1 MKISTKGEY
10 GFRAMLFIA
19 MNGEDGPVTS
29 AEIARCQSIPEP
41 YLRQILAQLAKGRLI
56 RSSRG
61 PQGGQ
66 SLARPA
72 EEISLRDILMILEGQ
87 TTSVDQIQAL
97 PCAIDVGTKYC
108 AIREVLLKVKQAVDD
123 ILSEITLA
131 TLMKRQQ
138 KISARKIEVPF
149 DLPLSEFG
157 GSGLV
162 GVGRRARRQH
172 SRTRSKLS
180 V

>member
-1 MKISTKGEY
+1 
-10 GFRAMLFIA
+10 MLYIA

-41 YLRQILAQLAKGRLI
+41 YLRQILAQLAKGHLI
-56 RSSRG
+56 RSNRG
-61 PQGGQ
+61 PQGGH
-66 SLARPA
+66 SLGRPA
-72 EEISLRDILMILEGQ
+72 EEVSLRDILMILEGQ
-87 TTSVDQIQAL
+87 TTSVDQILAL

-138 KISARKIEVPF
+138 KISERKIEVPF
-149 DLPLSEFG
+149 DLPLSDFG

-162 GVGRRARRQH
+162 GVGRRRRARRQH
-172 SRTRSKLS
+172 SKT
-180 V
+180 